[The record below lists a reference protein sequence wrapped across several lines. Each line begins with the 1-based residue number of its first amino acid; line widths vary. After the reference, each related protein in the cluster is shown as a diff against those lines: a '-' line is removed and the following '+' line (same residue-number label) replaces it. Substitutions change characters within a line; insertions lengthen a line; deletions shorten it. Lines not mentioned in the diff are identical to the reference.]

1 LQILYHIY
9 IIISF
14 SIFDTACNCSA
25 QPFVSVLMKKITFS
39 ALLLLAVQPTFAQ
52 KSPQPLYKNKTAPIE
67 SRVQDLLHRMTLKE
81 KILQLTQ
88 GTAGSNNNVNNV
100 EASIK
105 AISEDIGSLIYF
117 GSDPVYRNQIQKKAV
132 EQSRLGIPV
141 IFGYDVIH
149 GFRTLYPV
157 SIAQAASFNT
167 ELAAQACAV
176 AAKEAKLS
184 GIDWTFSPMIDI
196 ARDPRWGRVME
207 GYGEDPYTNGRF
219 AAASVQG
226 YQGKSLTDPYSIAAC
241 LKHYVAY
248 GLSEGGRDYH
258 YADVSPQTMWE
269 TYLPPYQAGLKAG
282 AVTVMSGF
290 NDISGI
296 PASANYYTLTD
307 ILKNRWGFK
316 GFVVSDWGSVEQL
329 IPQGVAADRKEAG
342 QKALMAGVDMDM
354 SDRVYQENLE
364 QLVKDKKVTTA
375 RIDDAVKRILRI
387 KFQLGLFEHP
397 YAQELQ
403 EAQRY
408 LQPEGKAIAQKMAE
422 ETMVL
427 LKNTNQ
433 TLPLKHNL
441 KQIAIIGP
449 IAKDKE
455 NISGSWSA
463 QGRPEEAESVYEGLQ
478 KELGSGVTLNYA
490 KGCDFDGNDQ
500 QGFEEAADAAQK
512 SDVIILCLGEKRA
525 WTGENTSRST
535 IALPIIQE
543 RLMTRLKSTGKP
555 IILVLSNGRPLDLSQ
570 LEPKADAM
578 VEMWQ
583 PGIAGGTPLAGILS
597 GRINP
602 SGKLAITFPMST
614 GQIPIYYDMRQSA
627 RPNSGKYQDISTNPL
642 YWFGYGLSYTT
653 YQYSPVKLSAAT
665 IRKTQKLVAEVEVAN
680 TGNMSGKETVLW
692 YISDPAA
699 SISRPMKELKYFEKK
714 QIEAGKSV
722 IYRFEI
728 APMRDLSFPDANG
741 KLHLEAGDFYL
752 YAGQQK
758 IKFQLT
764 E

>member
-1 LQILYHIY
+1 
-9 IIISF
+9 
-14 SIFDTACNCSA
+14 
-25 QPFVSVLMKKITFS
+25 MKKITLS
-39 ALLLLAVQPTFAQ
+39 ALLLLAVQPMFAQ
-52 KSPQPLYKNKTAPIE
+52 KSPLPAYKNKNAPVE
-67 SRVQDLLHRMTLKE
+67 SRVQDLLRRMTLHE
-81 KILQLTQ
+81 KVLQLTQ
-88 GTAGSNNNVNNV
+88 ATAGSNNNVNNV

-105 AISEDIGSLIYF
+105 AIPDAIGSLIYF

-132 EQSRLGIPV
+132 EQSRLGIP
-141 IFGYDVIH
+141 ILFGYDVIH

-157 SIAQAASFNT
+157 SIAQASSFNT
-167 ELAAQACAV
+167 DLASQACAV

-184 GIDWTFSPMIDI
+184 GIDWTFSPMIDV

-241 LKHYVAY
+241 LKHYVGY

-258 YADVSPQTMWE
+258 YADVSPQSMWE
-269 TYLPPYQAGLKAG
+269 TYLPPYLAGIKAG
-282 AVTVMSGF
+282 AVTIMSGF
-290 NDISGI
+290 NDISGT
-296 PASANYYTLTD
+296 PASANYYTLTE

-364 QLVKDKKVTTA
+364 QLVKDKKVTIA

-397 YAQELQ
+397 YTQELQ
-403 EAQRY
+403 ESQRY
-408 LQPEGKAIAQKMAE
+408 LQLESRAVAQKMAE

-427 LKNTNQ
+427 LKNSNQ

-449 IAKDKE
+449 IAKDQE
-455 NISGSWSA
+455 NISGAWNA
-463 QGRPEEAESVYEGLQ
+463 QGRPAEAESVFEGLQ
-478 KELGSGVTLNYA
+478 KEFGNGVTLNYA
-490 KGCDFDGNDQ
+490 KGCDFEGNDQ
-500 QGFEEAADAAQK
+500 QGFEAAAEAAQK

-535 IALPIIQE
+535 IALPAIQE
-543 RLMTRLKSTGKP
+543 QLLTRLKSTGKP
-555 IILVLSNGRPLDLSQ
+555 IVLILSNGRPLDLSQ
-570 LEPKADAM
+570 LEPKADAI

-583 PGIAGGTPLAGILS
+583 PGIAGGTPVAGILS

-602 SGKLAITFPMST
+602 SGKLPITFPMST

-653 YQYSPVKLSAAT
+653 YQYSPVKLSAST
-665 IRKTQKLVAEVEVAN
+665 IKKTQKLVAEVEVAN
-680 TGNMSGKETVLW
+680 TGSMAGKETVLW

-722 IYRFEI
+722 VYRFEI
-728 APMRDLSFPDANG
+728 DPIRDLSFPDADG
-741 KLHLEAGDFYL
+741 KMHLEAGDFYIH
-752 YAGQQK
+752 AGEQK